1 MVMLGPPCNLSDRHA
16 TVGDKLGND
25 QAMPRDQ
32 YCVSVRHQRAFLVER
47 VLSQVPPNQQGPP
60 LPTRSNRNPSTN
72 LYGQYT

>member
-25 QAMPRDQ
+25 QTMPRDQ

-47 VLSQVPPNQQGPP
+47 VLSQVPPNQ
-60 LPTRSNRNPSTN
+60 
-72 LYGQYT
+72 

>member
-47 VLSQVPPNQQGPP
+47 VLSQVPPNQ
-60 LPTRSNRNPSTN
+60 
-72 LYGQYT
+72 

>member
-1 MVMLGPPCNLSDRHA
+1 MSEHQLEIRNLHA

-47 VLSQVPPNQQGPP
+47 VLSQVPPNQ
-60 LPTRSNRNPSTN
+60 
-72 LYGQYT
+72 